1 MGAIKSKNKKY
12 VILYGPPE
20 CGKTFMLYNSQARF
34 NNVLGKMEPTEGF
47 NYEEIQVSR
56 DLTPIGVFDISGD
69 LMQYDVVNI
78 VCKSVDI
85 TGLIFIVPADK
96 FDMYDFYQQH
106 LKLILNN
113 KNLNLD
119 SLNVMIIFNLKNEL
133 KEKLGWINI
142 NVLINKLGLKK
153 IFNSNPVNSQKSY
166 ILDVNNV
173 LSGDNDFVDSLKEYL
188 KSFNG
193 M

>member
-1 MGAIKSKNKKY
+1 
-12 VILYGPPE
+12 
-20 CGKTFMLYNSQARF
+20 MLYNSQARF